1 MQQVREGLSSPAAA
15 GAHCRGQCERSE
27 SQLGLGAVRAEPVPP
42 PIAGLSNSLTDEQR
56 RDPTRGRRG
65 TPEARAADRQP
76 LRRTNGPINIY
87 DNCSLPIDYRPLIEC
102 FM

>member
-27 SQLGLGAVRAEPVPP
+27 NQSGLGAVRAEPVPP
-42 PIAGLSNSLTDEQR
+42 PIAGLSNSLTDDQR
-56 RDPTRGRRG
+56 RDPTRGRLG

-76 LRRTNGPINIY
+76 LRRTNGQINIY
-87 DNCSLPIDYRPLIEC
+87 DNCLSTIDH
-102 FM
+102 